1 MNGPTLHLE
10 KLSKKFWT
18 SLFHKVS
25 PLCKSLF
32 SRQLLW
38 LFFSQLFCH
47 KCSSSMWSSF
57 WQECAS
63 MPLIK
68 RLGLAKQDFLS
79 SWKVAAFKENFL
91 IGEASSSFLSPNCS
105 MYQFYRVHIYWFF
118 SFSGNTFPSSS
129 CVCICVEL
137 GIHVF
142 QYCSQLTVFILAIPN
157 IFLLSDN
164 F

>member
-1 MNGPTLHLE
+1 MGPPPILKNLIRSSE
-10 KLSKKFWT
+10 LLSFIR
-18 SLFHKVS
+18 FPPYAKVS
-25 PLCKSLF
+25 FLDSFCDF
-32 SRQLLW
+32 
-38 LFFSQLFCH
+38 FFSQLFCH

-91 IGEASSSFLSPNCS
+91 IGEASSSFLPPNCS

-137 GIHVF
+137 GIQVF